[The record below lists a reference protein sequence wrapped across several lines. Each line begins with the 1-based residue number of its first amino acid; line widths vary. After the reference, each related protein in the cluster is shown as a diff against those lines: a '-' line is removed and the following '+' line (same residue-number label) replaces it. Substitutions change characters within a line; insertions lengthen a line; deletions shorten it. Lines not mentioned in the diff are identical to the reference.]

1 MKTLKLVF
9 HCDPSHGWL
18 EVERT
23 DVDAL
28 NIAGRISR
36 YSYLNG
42 DRVYLEEDC
51 DAMHFLEA
59 AKAHEW
65 TINIQEKHT
74 NRDSFI
80 RAYPRFERV

>member
-1 MKTLKLVF
+1 
-9 HCDPSHGWL
+9 
-18 EVERT
+18 
-23 DVDAL
+23 
-28 NIAGRISR
+28 
-36 YSYLNG
+36 LNG

-59 AKAHEW
+59 AKAYQW

>member
-1 MKTLKLVF
+1 MKTLKLSF

-18 EVERT
+18 EVNRA

-28 NIAGRISR
+28 NIADKISP

-42 DRVYLEEDC
+42 DRVFLEEDC
-51 DAMHFLEA
+51 DASHFLEV
-59 AKAHEW
+59 AKAHQW
-65 TINIQEKHT
+65 TINIQEKYT